1 MVIQT
6 GQDVNSLCRE
16 IQESAERMRAA
27 TVKLAELLIEARR
40 SRPEADFWNWLE
52 INTVLPANRAREYMT
67 IGTILKE
74 KTK

>member
-1 MVIQT
+1 MVDQT
-6 GQDVNSLCRE
+6 ERGVNSLYRE

-27 TVKLAELLIEARR
+27 TVKLAELLAEARR
-40 SRPEADFWNWLE
+40 NRPEPDFWNWLE
-52 INTVLPANRAREYMT
+52 NNTVLPASRAKEYMT